1 MHLIGAYCAI
11 QTGAYTF
18 GTTRLAPQMVV
29 IMACLVTW
37 EFDRHKKDVH
47 FAKTPTLMHNL
58 MIYMLLKDGV
68 PPQRL
73 ALTRTLT

>member
-18 GTTRLAPQMVV
+18 GTTKLTPQMVV

-47 FAKTPTLMHNL
+47 FAKTPTLRHNL
-58 MIYMLLKDGV
+58 RIYMLLRYGV
-68 PPQRL
+68 PPQRH
-73 ALTRTLT
+73 ALTRALT

>member
-1 MHLIGAYCAI
+1 
-11 QTGAYTF
+11 
-18 GTTRLAPQMVV
+18 MVV

-68 PPQRL
+68 PPQLL